1 MSKPQPPLELRI
13 GRIKAA
19 IWANEAGGQT
29 YHTVSFARLYRTE
42 QGEWKSTSVFRRDDL
57 LLLRKLADQAHTCI
71 VELQADAAAGAADPD
86 EEAA

>member
-42 QGEWKSTSVFRRDDL
+42 GGGEWKS
-57 LLLRKLADQAHTCI
+57 DQRF
-71 VELQADAAAGAADPD
+71 PPR
-86 EEAA
+86 